1 MTFKSKARNP
11 KIKSPYVLTAAFA
24 SQTEKQ
30 SQKSKAPTGQVEAFD
45 WDGMGG
51 NIGGL
56 FVYVLALVIMYYLL
70 VDLQWIE
77 SELPVTHKVAPK
89 QPIFDSKTQKITGK

>member
-1 MTFKSKARNP
+1 
-11 KIKSPYVLTAAFA
+11 
-24 SQTEKQ
+24 
-30 SQKSKAPTGQVEAFD
+30 
-45 WDGMGG
+45 MGG

-77 SELPVTHKVAPK
+77 SELPVTRKNTNFQYENHPFSTRNLCLFYHRETPK
-89 QPIFDSKTQKITGK
+89 NRVVSRENDSYIPR